1 MQHAIAAMEVAEAF
15 EQARLLLENLRT
27 YSPLACAMDLI
38 KDNLMFRTWL
48 TLTDVLEEPEQA
60 ILKRDALAILTENDL
75 TTYLEH
81 VPTMLLEW

>member
-15 EQARLLLENLRT
+15 EQARLVLGNLRT

-48 TLTDVLEEPEQA
+48 TLTDVLEEPE
-60 ILKRDALAILTENDL
+60 LAILTENDL
-75 TTYLEH
+75 MTYLEH